1 MNRPLLVSALA
12 DAEGGGAWLRRLDPR
27 TRLLCVLAASLWA
40 VLIAGTLALLLAC
53 AMALV
58 LAWAAGLRPQ
68 ALRRRLL
75 SLNAFM
81 LLAVLTLPFSTPG
94 TALWQGLGLRAS
106 GEGLLQAT
114 HIALSGNLLM
124 LLMLGLLSSIEP
136 VTLAHAL
143 LALRVPEK
151 LVRILMFALRYIDV
165 LHASQQ
171 RLGLAMRARGFR
183 LRSDLH
189 TMRSMAMLVGCL
201 IAHAADRALRIE
213 QAMHCRGWR
222 GRFPVLLH
230 FQTAPHDLD
239 FAAGFALV
247 LSLLSLLP

>member
-12 DAEGGGAWLRRLDPR
+12 GAESNGAWLRRLDPR

-53 AMALV
+53 SMALL
-58 LAWAAGLRPQ
+58 LAWAAGVGQGVLW
-68 ALRRRLL
+68 RRLL
-75 SLNAFM
+75 PLNAFM
-81 LLAVLTLPFSTPG
+81 LLALVTLPFSTPG
-94 TALWQGLGLRAS
+94 TVFWQGLGLRAS
-106 GEGLLQAT
+106 SEGLLQAM
-114 HIALSGNLLM
+114 HIALNGNLLM
-124 LLMLGLLSSIEP
+124 LLMLGLLSSLEP

-165 LHASQQ
+165 LHASQR
-171 RLGLAMRARGFR
+171 RLSLAMRARGFR

-189 TMRSMAMLVGCL
+189 TIRSMAMLVGCL
-201 IAHAADRALRIE
+201 IAQATDRALRIE
-213 QAMHCRGWR
+213 QAMRCRGWR

-230 FQTAPHDLD
+230 FQTGPHDLD
-239 FAAGFALV
+239 FAAGFALM